1 MTAEIVVS
9 TTESTTSE
17 YGVWDI
23 WETTEPEL
31 APELDTEEERA
42 EWARRRD
49 KRRRQMERRRKQEM
63 KRRRQEQIY
72 EKDYFSN
79 SQSVGEMGPSL
90 LNMCE
95 IYLILL
101 KMNLISGSSLII
113 LVLSSILSFLLVV

>member
-72 EKDYFSN
+72 EKDYFPN
-79 SQSVGEMGPSL
+79 TV
-90 LNMCE
+90 
-95 IYLILL
+95 LIDGW
-101 KMNLISGSSLII
+101 IH
-113 LVLSSILSFLLVV
+113 

>member
-90 LNMCE
+90 LNT
-95 IYLILL
+95 Y
-101 KMNLISGSSLII
+101 
-113 LVLSSILSFLLVV
+113 V

>member
-49 KRRRQMERRRKQEM
+49 KRRLVLEKGPSKGSQSRRRPLL
-63 KRRRQEQIY
+63 
-72 EKDYFSN
+72 
-79 SQSVGEMGPSL
+79 GPSP
-90 LNMCE
+90 
-95 IYLILL
+95 
-101 KMNLISGSSLII
+101 G
-113 LVLSSILSFLLVV
+113 

>member
-1 MTAEIVVS
+1 MIRIIYIYLFLTAYLYLFLFMTAEIVVS

-90 LNMCE
+90 LNICVRY
-95 IYLILL
+95 IY
-101 KMNLISGSSLII
+101 
-113 LVLSSILSFLLVV
+113 FC